1 MKILYPL
8 QKGLQI
14 IGNVMRNLEIEL
26 NKKLPNSIKQIIE
39 GLPYT
44 IDTVGESN
52 SLVVI
57 FEDYILKISTL
68 SFDIQNE
75 LRVYNTLKDK
85 IPIPKIIECVK
96 ENNSI
101 YLLKEKLKGNM
112 LSDPYYMER
121 PELLYKL
128 ASEAIQLLWSIDI
141 KNLDLMNTYDT
152 IMEFGCDCNQKGYLD
167 FKESDSLIT
176 KDFSNFDEII
186 EYLKKNKP
194 IDDNVLCHGDLCIP
208 NIICDGDKLV
218 GFIDLGLMG
227 ISNRYHD
234 LAILYRS
241 IKYNF
246 NGTYGKCYLGYDD
259 NRLFELLGIKRN
271 DELIRYYLL
280 LDEILG

>member
-1 MKILYPL
+1 
-8 QKGLQI
+8 
-14 IGNVMRNLEIEL
+14 MRNLEIEL

-68 SFDIQNE
+68 SFDIENE

-121 PELLYKL
+121 PKLLYKL
-128 ASEAIQLLWSIDI
+128 ASDAIKLLWSIDI
-141 KNLDLMNTYDT
+141 DGLDLMNTYDT

-186 EYLKKNKP
+186 EYLKKNK
-194 IDDNVLCHGDLCIP
+194 IEEDNTLCHGDLCIP

-227 ISNRYHD
+227 ISNKYHD

-259 NRLFELLGIKRN
+259 NKLFELIGIKR
-271 DELIRYYLL
+271 DEFKLKYYLL